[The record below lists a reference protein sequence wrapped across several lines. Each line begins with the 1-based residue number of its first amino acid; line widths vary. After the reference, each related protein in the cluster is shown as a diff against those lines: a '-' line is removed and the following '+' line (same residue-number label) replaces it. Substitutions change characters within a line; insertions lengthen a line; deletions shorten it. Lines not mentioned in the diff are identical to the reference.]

1 MAFLVWSG
9 QVAAEEQ
16 EGTEE
21 GTEEEEE
28 EEEEEALICSFA
40 LETDAGSS
48 GV

>member
-1 MAFLVWSG
+1 MAFLVWSA
-9 QVAAEEQ
+9 QVAVEEL
-16 EGTEE
+16 E